1 MGFLQN
7 LKAQIEAAQAAGL
20 AMSGAESASAVP
32 DFIDPWPQQE
42 VDRLLTGTGTVRAIV
57 LGTQHQ
63 NLQSGERVGAMG
75 VRVKLRQ
82 RLADGALGDTV
93 VLKATLSSMTATL
106 VQPGLDIPVERDAAG
121 TLTKVASKQLTAEL
135 AHRSEEAKRRN
146 PAWGLDDDIE
156 GIIDVA
162 KRITRAG
169 SKKPPAAPGA

>member
-1 MGFLQN
+1 MGFLKN
-7 LKAQIEAAQAAGL
+7 LREQIEAAQAAGL
-20 AMSGAESASAVP
+20 AMSGAQPASTVP
-32 DFIDPWPQQE
+32 DFIDPWPQEE
-42 VDRLLTGTGTVRAIV
+42 VDRLLAGSGTVRAIV

-75 VRVKLRQ
+75 VRVTLRQ
-82 RLADGALGDTV
+82 RLADGELGQTL

-135 AHRSEEAKRRN
+135 AHRKDEAARRN
-146 PAWGLDDDIE
+146 PAWGLDDDVE
-156 GIIDVA
+156 GMIDIA
-162 KRITRAG
+162 QRITKAG